1 MCLDSERIMAKPRN
15 YVMELKCVRA
25 VLVVI
30 HLKLRQL
37 VRKIIMIL

>member
-1 MCLDSERIMAKPRN
+1 MCLDSERIMAKPGN
-15 YVMELKCVRA
+15 YVMELKYVGV

-37 VRKIIMIL
+37 ARKMVTIL